1 MICNINCRLSLVA
14 ALAVIV
20 PSLAGSITAA
30 QEVLRPEAA
39 FPYSLETSEDQI
51 KMIK

>member
-1 MICNINCRLSLVA
+1 MICRINCRLSLVA

-20 PSLAGSITAA
+20 PSLAGNITAA

-39 FPYSLETSEDQI
+39 FQYSQEPSDDHIT
-51 KMIK
+51 